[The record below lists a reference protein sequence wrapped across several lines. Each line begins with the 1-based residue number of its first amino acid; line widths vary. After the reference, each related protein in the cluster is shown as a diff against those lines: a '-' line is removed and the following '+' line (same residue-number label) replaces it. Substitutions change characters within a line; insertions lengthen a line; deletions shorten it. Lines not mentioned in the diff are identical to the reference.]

1 MNISTNSTCLRFCTL
16 DTFKE
21 ILSDISNSCHEK
33 ELTDHM
39 NVSYQILANIRDTM
53 SDRAST
59 EKAFN
64 RIPEEYRLKIL
75 PQVIDGWADMEK
87 GEKKSCSKMNNF
99 FCGLH
104 LLLGMADVCEL
115 CVKCFELFHS
125 NGKKIKD
132 LLYMLS

>member
-87 GEKKSCSKMNNF
+87 GEKKSCSKMNKF
-99 FCGLH
+99 FFV
-104 LLLGMADVCEL
+104 ASI
-115 CVKCFELFHS
+115 F
-125 NGKKIKD
+125 
-132 LLYMLS
+132 Y